1 MSADSGWHS
10 SFFVQCEEFNAIH
23 SFFTLRKIMST
34 PSKTER
40 PPLKPDAIVH
50 VTPALAAKL
59 GSLPA
64 QHVAIPAPANMHV
77 PTTRA
82 ERTASE
88 LAAPHVAPVQ
98 KTPAERL
105 KEVRA
110 AKASTPA

>member
-1 MSADSGWHS
+1 MSADSGRRS

-34 PSKTER
+34 PSKTAR
-40 PPLKPDAIVH
+40 PALNPDAIVY

-64 QHVAIPAPANMHV
+64 QHVALPTASDLHV
-77 PTTRA
+77 PTPRA
-82 ERTASE
+82 ER
-88 LAAPHVAPVQ
+88 PVSSNPPPVIPAE

-110 AKASTPA
+110 AKAATPA